1 MNFIYVLLG
10 WEGSATDS
18 RVLRDAINRPNGLR
32 IPTGYYYLVDVGY
45 TNGQGFLAPYR
56 GQRYHL
62 SVWRAGATP
71 TNYQEF
77 FNMKHASARN
87 VIERCF
93 GLLKIRWAILHCAS
107 YYPIRT
113 QNHIITACCLLHN
126 LIRREM
132 PVDPIEERLNNDI
145 EDRPQLGDDFVD
157 TVETSNEWTGWRD
170 TLAMQLYNNWLA
182 SREA

>member
-1 MNFIYVLLG
+1 MNFIHVLPG
-10 WEGSATDS
+10 WEGLVTDS

-32 IPTGYYYLVDVGY
+32 IPTGYYYLVDAEY

-56 GQRYHL
+56 SQRFHL
-62 SVWRAGATP
+62 SVWRARATP

-93 GLLKIRWAILHCAS
+93 GLLKIRWTILHCSS

-113 QNHIITACCLLHN
+113 QNRIITVCCLLHN
-126 LIRREM
+126 LICWEM
-132 PVDPIEERLNNDI
+132 PVDPIEEKPNNDI
-145 EDRPQLGDDFVD
+145 EDHPQLGDDFVD
-157 TVETSNEWTGWRD
+157 TVETSNK
-170 TLAMQLYNNWLA
+170 
-182 SREA
+182 